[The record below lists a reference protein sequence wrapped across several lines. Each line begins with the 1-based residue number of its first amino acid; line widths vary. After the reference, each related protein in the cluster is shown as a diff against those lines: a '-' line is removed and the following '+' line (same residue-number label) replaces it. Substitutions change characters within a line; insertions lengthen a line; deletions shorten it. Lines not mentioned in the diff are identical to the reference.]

1 MPTVNL
7 NRLGVYAAVVDT
19 GSFTAAAERLG
30 ITKAM
35 VSLHVSRLEKELG
48 VALLTRTTRR
58 LSLTESGRQ
67 FAVDCERILHDAEAS
82 IEGVATHTRSPRG
95 TLRLTTVVDYA
106 ATVVAPAL
114 ARFVFRNPEVSV
126 DLVARELRAG
136 RDELHGLVEVRDGQ
150 RVDREGRVGLDG
162 LEREGHGHRL
172 SPPRDGGSSGG
183 SHQSRGLAGA
193 AVALRSVVLAV
204 VLPRCGTA
212 GQTKRPRIPCRVP
225 RPRGCCAGLSALS
238 SSRIWNLVISR
249 ADSRRRNSSDRGVAG
264 EGQTAPLV
272 LGVRRHTDGSP
283 GGSARAD
290 EVRAV
295 LHGAPPSGQ
304 RSAGG

>member
-7 NRLGVYAAVVDT
+7 NRLGVFAAVVDT

-67 FAVDCERILHDAEAS
+67 FAIDCERILQDAEAS

-106 ATVVAPAL
+106 AAVVAPAL

-126 DLVARELRAG
+126 DLVATDQVLDLVAG
-136 RDELHGLVEVRDGQ
+136 GFDLAIRMSKPRDSRLHAVKIGEIERVLVASTEYADRHGVPKRLDELHEHNWIVHAVLPNGRRPSFSDARGRSRTL
-150 RVDREGRVGLDG
+150 RVPSTIQGDTNSVIKAFV
-162 LEREGHGHRL
+162 
-172 SPPRDGGSSGG
+172 
-183 SHQSRGLAGA
+183 LAGA
-193 AVALRSVVLAV
+193 GIAPLPVIHVAEELDAGRLVRL
-204 VLPRCGTA
+204 LPRYRCTPSEVHA
-212 GQTKRPRIPCRVP
+212 VFP
-225 RPRGCCAGLSALS
+225 
-238 SSRIWNLVISR
+238 
-249 ADSRRRNSSDRGVAG
+249 
-264 EGQTAPLV
+264 
-272 LGVRRHTDGSP
+272 
-283 GGSARAD
+283 SARFMPAKA
-290 EVRAV
+290 RAF
-295 LHGAPPSGQ
+295 LDMLRERG
-304 RSAGG
+304 

>member
-1 MPTVNL
+1 MATVNL

-67 FAVDCERILHDAEAS
+67 FAVDCERILQDADAS

-106 ATVVAPAL
+106 AAVVAPAL

-126 DLVARELRAG
+126 DLVATDQVLDLVAG
-136 RDELHGLVEVRDGQ
+136 GFDLAIRMSKPRDSRLHAVKIGEIERVLVASAEYAERHGIPKRLDELHEHNWIVHAVLPNGRRPSFSDARGRSRTL
-150 RVDREGRVGLDG
+150 RVPSTIQGDTNSVIKAFV
-162 LEREGHGHRL
+162 
-172 SPPRDGGSSGG
+172 
-183 SHQSRGLAGA
+183 LAGA
-193 AVALRSVVLAV
+193 GIAPLPVIHVAEELDAGRLVRL
-204 VLPRCGTA
+204 LPRYRC
-212 GQTKRPRIPCRVP
+212 
-225 RPRGCCAGLSALS
+225 
-238 SSRIWNLVISR
+238 
-249 ADSRRRNSSDRGVAG
+249 
-264 EGQTAPLV
+264 
-272 LGVRRHTDGSP
+272 SP
-283 GGSARAD
+283 SEVHAVFPSARFMPAKA
-290 EVRAV
+290 RAF
-295 LHGAPPSGQ
+295 LDMLRERG
-304 RSAGG
+304 